1 MFDVKCY
8 VSDQDTQGRLGW
20 ILFLQG
26 LHSVHKVVP
35 TDEPLSRYICYPHDH
50 HQCVHSIF

>member
-20 ILFLQG
+20 ILFSQG

-50 HQCVHSIF
+50 HQCMHSIF